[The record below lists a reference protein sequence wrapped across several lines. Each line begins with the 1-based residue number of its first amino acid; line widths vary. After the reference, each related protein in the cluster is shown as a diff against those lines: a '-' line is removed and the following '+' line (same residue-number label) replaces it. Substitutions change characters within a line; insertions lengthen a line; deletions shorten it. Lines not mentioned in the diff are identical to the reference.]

1 MHIYYT
7 TPTTTNL
14 IYLNGSS
21 PVWMHIAY
29 TNYYAMIIHAE
40 GEKERER
47 EKTKSFFNQGGT
59 LDVST
64 PFLDVTSHFPPIF
77 TLRAKQRSLLSLRR
91 KAFRPCNM
99 FQTKS
104 LCGSK

>member
-47 EKTKSFFNQGGT
+47 ENKIIFQSRRNAGCVDTLSRCHISFSPHFHLKS
-59 LDVST
+59 
-64 PFLDVTSHFPPIF
+64 
-77 TLRAKQRSLLSLRR
+77 
-91 KAFRPCNM
+91 
-99 FQTKS
+99 QTKVPPV
-104 LCGSK
+104 LETKGIQAL